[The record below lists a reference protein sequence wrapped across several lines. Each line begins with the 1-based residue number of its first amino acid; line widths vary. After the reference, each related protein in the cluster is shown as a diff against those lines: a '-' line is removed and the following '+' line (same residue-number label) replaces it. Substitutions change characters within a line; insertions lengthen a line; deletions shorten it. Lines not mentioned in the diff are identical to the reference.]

1 MNEFEAPPAE
11 LGFADTLISVE
22 FPDLEGSQARRN
34 FEERI
39 GFPGRKERGGE
50 EGSPG
55 SPCRSGS
62 GFAKPQPAMTRGRQD
77 PRCREG
83 GGVQVK
89 QSRWTARCWGSWM
102 VAGLLSF
109 HWHLGRSI
117 PSLSGSVVLPSTR
130 RLVPR
135 AVPYK
140 LRYTTSLAARRR
152 ERLGPGEM
160 LVGTRTRGPW
170 GCEGGG
176 RGATS
181 RDLG

>member
-34 FEERI
+34 FEESI
-39 GFPGRKERGGE
+39 GFPGREERGGE

-62 GFAKPQPAMTRGRQD
+62 GVAKPQPTMARGGQD
-77 PRCREG
+77 PRCQED

-102 VAGLLSF
+102 VEWLLSF
-109 HWHLGRSI
+109 TGVLAGASQACPGLW
-117 PSLSGSVVLPSTR
+117 PSPARGVDASSPALYHGLSQQAPVR
-130 RLVPR
+130 H
-135 AVPYK
+135 
-140 LRYTTSLAARRR
+140 
-152 ERLGPGEM
+152 
-160 LVGTRTRGPW
+160 
-170 GCEGGG
+170 
-176 RGATS
+176 
-181 RDLG
+181 